1 MRKLDKLL
9 DEVKNKWIKGNL
21 LEILGL
27 LNLGNESILIAE
39 KYLNLLL
46 LSSFF

>member
-9 DEVKNKWIKGNL
+9 DEDENNWIKDNL

-27 LNLGNESILIAE
+27 LNLGNESIT
-39 KYLNLLL
+39 YC
-46 LSSFF
+46 